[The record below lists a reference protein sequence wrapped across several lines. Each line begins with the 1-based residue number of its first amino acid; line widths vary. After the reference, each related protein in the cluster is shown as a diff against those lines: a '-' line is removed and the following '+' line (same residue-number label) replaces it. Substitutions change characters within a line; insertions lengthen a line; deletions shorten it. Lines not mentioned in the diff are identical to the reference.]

1 MITVEIARQH
11 LKLTTTLEDANF
23 TPFIPDALE
32 RYLRPFLGDTVIDN
46 LWDVYNSA
54 EDTELTEQQIEDYT
68 ALLAKVQPPL
78 ARFTFL
84 VAAPSLDINVGQQG
98 FTTAGSGNLVP
109 ASEARVKRFTE
120 SIERLGW
127 DGVETLLRYLFANK
141 DKFTPWTASDAY
153 KAFTRGFI
161 RSAERFNSYADI
173 DGSYLKFY
181 RLNQSI
187 ALVETLQV
195 EPLLGSE
202 LFAAL
207 KAENIAG
214 TKTNVER
221 VKAIDLTCKAIALL
235 TMVAEDPTKYSVPAN
250 HIYNMLR
257 DHLNANP
264 TDFPE
269 LFPSGADSQRAPYSE
284 YENDGE
290 KGFFVFG
297 G

>member
-1 MITVEIARQH
+1 MITVEIARNH

-32 RYLRPFLGDTVIDN
+32 RYLRPFLGDVLIQELWGVYDN
-46 LWDVYNSA
+46 N
-54 EDTELTEQQIEDYT
+54 TELTGESLDNYT
-68 ALLAKVQPPL
+68 ELLSKVQPPL

-120 SIERLGW
+120 SVERLGW

-141 DKFTPWTASDAY
+141 SKFTPWTTSDAY

-173 DGSYLKFY
+173 DGSYLRFY
-181 RLNQSI
+181 KLNQDI

-195 EPLLGSE
+195 KDLLGDDLYS
-202 LFAAL
+202 AL
-207 KAENIAG
+207 LAEDLAG
-214 TKTNVER
+214 TKTNANR
-221 VKAIDLTCKAIALL
+221 VKAIDLTCNTIALL
-235 TMVAEDPTKYSVPAN
+235 TMAKEDPSRYQIPAN
-250 HIYNMLR
+250 HVLNLLR

-269 LFPSGADSQRAPYSE
+269 KFTEDVVATRAPYPE
-284 YENDGE
+284 YENTE
-290 KGFFVFG
+290 ETGFFLFG